1 MSASISPSIADVSGR
16 NRMVTRRLVNS
27 SSASGGVLRCVCSA
41 YLVTTQE
48 TLLECCRCKNW
59 CHPACVGVDHTELRQ
74 HYVDNTYVCPFCRGL
89 LKRERGS
96 VRPPA
101 PRQPPI
107 RLQEVPDRLPFGS
120 VTQLRHMLKVTTRA
134 AQQAGFTVINLPI
147 ATVTEA
153 MEQQCLE
160 CCTEAIREATFSEQ
174 YPIYC
179 LKEVWT
185 QAHPYVQGTLLR
197 CNSTERIVSMV
208 LSNGMD
214 VYGNL
219 RPTLTQ
225 LKSGINRGIIES
237 KHQTSFMAACAK
249 LTDISDF
256 VHITLSATHKDY
268 QRRGLARMLM
278 VIDLLKW
285 SLRGRTRAYLN
296 MALEK
301 KVLDGGTRL
310 ECVASPS
317 SRRLYESFGFRDV
330 YPRFDR
336 DTDEQRWTPK
346 EADMGRVMAHLN
358 FVPDLMRIA
367 ERYDTHSEQS
377 VAAANSS
384 DGSTAQTA
392 ANGGSTDSSCQ
403 RVHASPAKRLSL
415 TGRKW

>member
-1 MSASISPSIADVSGR
+1 
-16 NRMVTRRLVNS
+16 
-27 SSASGGVLRCVCSA
+27 
-41 YLVTTQE
+41 
-48 TLLECCRCKNW
+48 
-59 CHPACVGVDHTELRQ
+59 
-74 HYVDNTYVCPFCRGL
+74 
-89 LKRERGS
+89 
-96 VRPPA
+96 
-101 PRQPPI
+101 
-107 RLQEVPDRLPFGS
+107 
-120 VTQLRHMLKVTTRA
+120 
-134 AQQAGFTVINLPI
+134 
-147 ATVTEA
+147 

-179 LKEVWT
+179 LKEVWP

-225 LKSGINRGIIES
+225 LKGGINRGIIER

-249 LTDISDF
+249 PTDIFDF
-256 VHITLSATHKDY
+256 VHITLSAKHKDY

-285 SLRGRTRAYLN
+285 SLRGRTRAYPN
-296 MALEK
+296 GTGEEGA
-301 KVLDGGTRL
+301 GRRTRL
-310 ECVASPS
+310 ECVASPY

-336 DTDEQRWTPK
+336 DTDEQRGHRRSVY
-346 EADMGRVMAHLN
+346 GRVMAHLN

-392 ANGGSTDSSCQ
+392 ANGGSADSSCQ